1 MNRNRCQ
8 HQKDKKFMR
17 KTGKASYLRCPK
29 DGGVEELEEHA
40 YIRGV
45 PETPAT
51 FCLMYLLARLGSS
64 ATPTSSLSML
74 SGNPNHRQG
83 AIHSSG
89 GP

>member
-1 MNRNRCQ
+1 MNRNRRQ
-8 HQKDKKFMR
+8 PQKDKKFMR

-51 FCLMYLLARLGSS
+51 FCL
-64 ATPTSSLSML
+64 
-74 SGNPNHRQG
+74 
-83 AIHSSG
+83 IIC
-89 GP
+89 